1 MSLLA
6 QDPQLLTPSNK
17 SAEAIVR
24 LPSYNQL
31 MNEFKNIVA
40 QKIGDSHRQTYA
52 HTDRQTYVQAYI
64 YTCVYMFTPRLSK
77 VVSSPW
83 RALRFR
89 FWGPRVDKRV
99 PLWGAAIMQPFQIMN
114 AAVSKLH
121 TKMWQEYQREKMWK
135 APPWPRPVSSGSSP
149 CHGVFAEMC
158 GLLCTVVLRSNRM
171 LRLTFGFG
179 RWM

>member
-17 SAEAIVR
+17 SAGAIVR

-64 YTCVYMFTPRLSK
+64 YTCGVHVYAK
-77 VVSSPW
+77 VVQSCFVS
-83 RALRFR
+83 LTS
-89 FWGPRVDKRV
+89 
-99 PLWGAAIMQPFQIMN
+99 AAI
-114 AAVSKLH
+114 
-121 TKMWQEYQREKMWK
+121 
-135 APPWPRPVSSGSSP
+135 
-149 CHGVFAEMC
+149 
-158 GLLCTVVLRSNRM
+158 
-171 LRLTFGFG
+171 
-179 RWM
+179 